1 MFLSLE
7 LKECH
12 IEVGGLPCL
21 RRHKKPSLWIWFV
34 RTTSSESGRSET
46 KSLPIMSTLSALMM
60 SASKTY
66 VRVCASKYTC
76 MFTVQL
82 VDILC
87 CSVAYITSGQYCAT
101 WLTVVLN
108 TCALSHFHRW
118 YYSSTRWPDLMSTF
132 SWMRLASTCRN
143 EGKEAVTSL
152 AKEPSLR
159 FLANGGGNITLS
171 AAMGLEGLVQ
181 IGRASCRERV

>member
-1 MFLSLE
+1 
-7 LKECH
+7 
-12 IEVGGLPCL
+12 
-21 RRHKKPSLWIWFV
+21 
-34 RTTSSESGRSET
+34 
-46 KSLPIMSTLSALMM
+46 
-60 SASKTY
+60 
-66 VRVCASKYTC
+66 

-108 TCALSHFHRW
+108 TCALSHFHRG
-118 YYSSTRWPDLMSTF
+118 YYSWTRWPDLMSTS

-143 EGKEAVTSL
+143 KGKEAVTSL

-159 FLANGGGNITLS
+159 FLANGGVILLFVRPWVWRGLSTGMLSLGLTRHPPGPPTTPSWAHTSHLCDHLGQCTLP
-171 AAMGLEGLVQ
+171 Q
-181 IGRASCRERV
+181 NKPNQRVVHHQQ

>member
-1 MFLSLE
+1 
-7 LKECH
+7 
-12 IEVGGLPCL
+12 
-21 RRHKKPSLWIWFV
+21 
-34 RTTSSESGRSET
+34 
-46 KSLPIMSTLSALMM
+46 
-60 SASKTY
+60 
-66 VRVCASKYTC
+66 

-108 TCALSHFHRW
+108 TCALSHFHRG
-118 YYSSTRWPDLMSTF
+118 YYSWTRWPDLMSTS

-159 FLANGGGNITLS
+159 FLANGGVILLFVRPWVGGACPPACCPWVLQHPTSPHLPRGAERHPPGPPTTPSWARTSHLCDNLGQCTLP
-171 AAMGLEGLVQ
+171 Q
-181 IGRASCRERV
+181 NKPNQRVVHHQQ